1 MGDKGLY
8 PGGIEGGLEFFQ
20 KVFGLLELV
29 KFPHT
34 VFSLPFAIMSAFL
47 AAQGMPSPRELLL
60 ILGALVMARNC
71 AMGFNRLA
79 DVQYDST
86 NPRTRQWYV
95 LQHQVGRPTLLAF
108 TLVSALLFVGLS
120 RALNQLAF
128 LLSPVAL
135 IVIVG
140 YSYTK
145 RFTSL
150 SHFFLGTALALSP
163 LGAWVAVKGSFDVP
177 PCLLALAVL
186 LWTAGFDIIYACQDV
201 AHDHKMGLHS
211 LPKNLGVKNAL
222 RLSSLL
228 HLLMVAVLF
237 LLASYAGLGRIY
249 LAGVCLTA
257 VLLFYEHSLV
267 RPEDLS
273 RINVAFFTVN
283 GFISLVL
290 MAATLL
296 DIFLS

>member
-1 MGDKGLY
+1 MGHKRLDSGV
-8 PGGIEGGLEFFQ
+8 IEFYQ
-20 KVFGLLELV
+20 KALTLLELV

-47 AAQGMPSPRELLL
+47 AADGMPSTREFLL
-60 ILGALVMARNC
+60 ILGALIMARNC

-79 DVQYDST
+79 DTQYDST

-95 LQHQVGRPTLLAF
+95 LQHQVGRSTLWALTLL
-108 TLVSALLFVGLS
+108 SALFFVGLS
-120 RALNQLAF
+120 RALNELTFQ
-128 LLSPVAL
+128 LSPVAL
-135 IVIVG
+135 AVIIG

-150 SHFFLGTALALSP
+150 SHFFLGMALALAP
-163 LGAWVAVKGSFDVP
+163 LGAWVAVRGSFDVT

-201 AHDHKMGLHS
+201 EHDTRMGLHS
-211 LPKNLGVKNAL
+211 LPKNLGIKNAL
-222 RLSSLL
+222 RLSTFL
-228 HLLMVAVLF
+228 HLLMIAVL
-237 LLASYAGLGRIY
+237 LLLTSYAGLGRIY

-257 VLLFYEHSLV
+257 VLLLYEHSLV
-267 RPEDLS
+267 KPEDLS

-283 GFISLVL
+283 GFISLAL